1 MANSPSSILSLQSTR
16 IALFLV
22 MLLLAPVYSPFD
34 SNLEEKDTAEVNYYA
49 SQDTNLYR
57 LYFAEESSNDSGG
70 GDGSITTKVP
80 DEGGQKTGD
89 VLDATQSFTT
99 PKLRSSLAFETR
111 SSSSQANYYVP
122 LYLFIKA
129 SGPSGSNVE
138 WTITLKASGSQIG
151 TASLSNEA
159 CVSSITSSCDDFD
172 YELFEI
178 DVGTRDEFTVSKD
191 ERLEVIVGATMSG
204 CDQGSLFSSCAAE
217 IAWNEID
224 GDSRYSSIEVD
235 ANAISDSLIMLQREG
250 SELVEG
256 PELTWYPNDIISE
269 RTMQFTFDVKSAFG
283 RYDIADVKL
292 LMRDPDGVYRLDKD
306 IDSIDGEDIEDTSSG
321 IFGKYLW
328 TYPIGPNGLISGEYS
343 VELEITDIQG
353 HTTVIEHDTIQMKQW
368 GVALNHRFDRYVEFI
383 APGETTP
390 IPLQLVHRGD
400 STKSMEV
407 ELNVQTSLGSSWL
420 IEFDSPGGYTLDQG
434 GDILNPILS
443 LRAPD
448 DLSRTPGKIKIT
460 AQAEALNDE
469 GILTVVHSDL
479 LELELE
485 KIDVYQ
491 PPEIS
496 LWSEEH
502 DIAIANSTRGD
513 TIDPNIPRYVEYGE
527 FNPFI
532 LEVFNTGFDADS
544 FRIDI
549 LKRSKAIFQV
559 FDNDTGNQIYEDTE
573 DGTFHIP
580 LLERHS
586 TQTLKFSIKP
596 SGERDDSDIGQI
608 ELEIISE
615 GNASL
620 RSTILF
626 TIQRTFGIRA
636 EVSHDCD
643 GTPLG
648 QIEVSLCAPNSDNP
662 TVDLRARITN
672 TMENDQTSTQWRI
685 QNPASLD
692 KNIDINPVYGQW
704 QFTVKDKDG
713 TSVPRVTLGPD
724 DYTEVFVSVTLTDQV
739 EAGNHTIYL
748 RIIEDTEDPNP
759 RYFDLPMI
767 FEVGEGDPDLEIVQ
781 VSPISRFM
789 PGDSYSIQ
797 MKVRNKANTPMTVLL
812 DSSVEETGWSITIEG
827 KSGSPLIEL
836 DAFDEETFTVEVV
849 VPDDANNGDKIP
861 IAITASPLDT
871 EQSFSDD
878 FTAEFQL
885 NAVIE
890 ISSISEIIINEITHP
905 RFSTMVFALVAI
917 LIIFAGVQSRMNR
930 RKWAAQMSYLEML
943 SDEGKDSENLYED
956 VNIPAPVVAVEDK
969 TPDKYEQDDIELV

>member
-1 MANSPSSILSLQSTR
+1 
-16 IALFLV
+16 
-22 MLLLAPVYSPFD
+22 
-34 SNLEEKDTAEVNYYA
+34 
-49 SQDTNLYR
+49 
-57 LYFAEESSNDSGG
+57 
-70 GDGSITTKVP
+70 
-80 DEGGQKTGD
+80 
-89 VLDATQSFTT
+89 
-99 PKLRSSLAFETR
+99 
-111 SSSSQANYYVP
+111 
-122 LYLFIKA
+122 
-129 SGPSGSNVE
+129 
-138 WTITLKASGSQIG
+138 
-151 TASLSNEA
+151 
-159 CVSSITSSCDDFD
+159 
-172 YELFEI
+172 
-178 DVGTRDEFTVSKD
+178 
-191 ERLEVIVGATMSG
+191 
-204 CDQGSLFSSCAAE
+204 
-217 IAWNEID
+217 
-224 GDSRYSSIEVD
+224 
-235 ANAISDSLIMLQREG
+235 
-250 SELVEG
+250 
-256 PELTWYPNDIISE
+256 
-269 RTMQFTFDVKSAFG
+269 MQFTFDVKSAFG

-306 IDSIDGEDIEDTSSG
+306 IDSIDAEDIEDTSSG

-420 IEFDSPGGYTLDQG
+420 IEFDSPGGYILDQG

-559 FDNDTGNQIYEDTE
+559 FDNDTGNQIYEDSE

-836 DAFDEETFTVEVV
+836 DAFDEETFTVDVV

-890 ISSISEIIINEITHP
+890 ISSIREIIINEITHP

-956 VNIPAPVVAVEDK
+956 IDIPAPVVAVEDK

>member
-1 MANSPSSILSLQSTR
+1 MANSPSLIITVKSAK
-16 IALFLV
+16 IALFLT
-22 MLLLAPVYSPFD
+22 MLLLAPVYSPIN
-34 SNLEEKDTAEVNYYA
+34 SNLEENKAINDTSYVSKN
-49 SQDTNLYR
+49 TNLYR
-57 LYFAEESSNDSGG
+57 LYFAEQNSNDSGG
-70 GDGSITTKVP
+70 GDGTITTKVP
-80 DEGGQKTGD
+80 DDGGQKTGSA
-89 VLDATQSFTT
+89 LDSSIEFTT
-99 PKLRSSLAFETR
+99 PKLRSSIDFEAR
-111 SSSSQANYYVP
+111 SSSEQSNYYVP
-122 LYLFIKA
+122 LYLFIRA
-129 SGPSGSNVE
+129 SGPSGSSVE
-138 WTITLKASGSQIG
+138 WTVILKASGSQIG
-151 TASLSNEA
+151 SATFSADA
-159 CVSSITSSCDDFD
+159 CVSGLTSSCGDFD
-172 YELFEI
+172 YEIFSI
-178 DVGTRDEFTVSKD
+178 DVGSRDVFTVSKD
-191 ERLEVIVGATMSG
+191 QRLEVIVDASMSG
-204 CDQGSLFSSCAAE
+204 CDGGGLFSSCEAE
-217 IAWNEID
+217 VAWNEIT
-224 GDSRYSSIEVD
+224 GENRHSSIEVD
-235 ANAISDSLIMLQREG
+235 ANAISDSLIMVQREG
-250 SELVEG
+250 SELIEG
-256 PELTWYPNDIISE
+256 PEVTWYPNDIISE

-283 RYDIADVKL
+283 RDDIADVKL
-292 LMRDPDGVYRLDKD
+292 LMRDPDGIYRIDKD
-306 IDSIDGEDIEDTSSG
+306 IDSLDDEDIEDTSSG

-353 HTTVIEHDTIQMKQW
+353 HTTVIEHETIQMKQW

-400 STKSMEV
+400 STKSMDV
-407 ELNVQTSLGSSWL
+407 ELNVQTPLGSSWQ

-513 TIDPNIPRYVEYGE
+513 SIDPNIPRYVEYGE

-559 FDNDTGNQIYEDTE
+559 FDNDTGNRILEDE
-573 DGTFHIP
+573 GDGTFHIP

-586 TQTLKFSIKP
+586 TQTLKFSVKP
-596 SGERDDSDIGQI
+596 SDDREDEDIGQI

-620 RSTILF
+620 RSNILF

-648 QIEVSLCAPNSDNP
+648 QIEVSLCSSNSDNP

-692 KNIDINPVYGQW
+692 KNLDINPVYGQW

-713 TSVPRVTLGPD
+713 VSVPRVTLGPD
-724 DYTEVFVSVTLTDQV
+724 DYTEVFVSITLTDQV
-739 EAGNHTIYL
+739 EAGNHTVYL

-797 MKVRNKANTPMTVLL
+797 MKVRNEANTPITVLL

-836 DAFDEETFTVEVV
+836 DAFDEETFTVDLT
-849 VPDDANNGDKIP
+849 VPEDANNGDRIP
-861 IAITASPLDT
+861 ISITASPLDT

-878 FTAEFQL
+878 FTAKFEL

-905 RFSTMVFALVAI
+905 RFSTMIFALVAI
-917 LIIFAGVQSRMNR
+917 LIIFAGVQSRLNR
-930 RKWAAQMSYLEML
+930 RKWAAQIAYLEMI
-943 SDEGKDSENLYED
+943 SDDGKNDEPISQAND
-956 VNIPAPVVAVEDK
+956 IPSPVLTIEEEI
-969 TPDKYEQDDIELV
+969 PDKYEQDDIELV

>member
-1 MANSPSSILSLQSTR
+1 MANSPSLVITLKSAK
-16 IALFLV
+16 IALFLT
-22 MLLLAPVYSPFD
+22 MLLLAPVYSPLN
-34 SNLEEKDTAEVNYYA
+34 SNLEENKAIADTSYVSKN
-49 SQDTNLYR
+49 TNLYR
-57 LYFAEESSNDSGG
+57 LYFAEQNSNDSGG
-70 GDGSITTKVP
+70 GDGTITTKVP
-80 DEGGQKTGD
+80 EDGGQKTGSA
-89 VLDATQSFTT
+89 LDSSIEFTT
-99 PKLRSSLAFETR
+99 PKLRSSIDFETR
-111 SSSSQANYYVP
+111 SSSEQSNYYVP
-122 LYLFIKA
+122 LYLFIRA
-129 SGPSGSNVE
+129 SGPSGSSVE
-138 WTITLKASGSQIG
+138 WTVTLKASGSQIG
-151 TASLSNEA
+151 SATFSADA
-159 CVSSITSSCDDFD
+159 CVSGLTSSCGDFD
-172 YELFEI
+172 YEIFSI
-178 DVGTRDEFTVSKD
+178 DVGSRDVFTVSKD
-191 ERLEVIVGATMSG
+191 QRLEVIVDASMSG
-204 CDQGSLFSSCAAE
+204 CDGGGLFSSCEAE
-217 IAWNEID
+217 VAWNEIT
-224 GDSRYSSIEVD
+224 GENRHSSIEVD
-235 ANAISDSLIMLQREG
+235 ANAISDSLIMVQREG
-250 SELVEG
+250 SELIEG

-283 RYDIADVKL
+283 RDDIADVKL
-292 LMRDPDGVYRLDKD
+292 LMRDPDGIYRIDKD
-306 IDSIDGEDIEDTSSG
+306 IDSLDDEDIEDTSSG

-353 HTTVIEHDTIQMKQW
+353 HTTVIEHETIQMKQW

-400 STKSMEV
+400 STKSMDV
-407 ELNVQTSLGSSWL
+407 ELNVQTSLGSSWQ

-513 TIDPNIPRYVEYGE
+513 SIDPNIPRYVEYGE

-559 FDNDTGNQIYEDTE
+559 FDNDTGNRILEDE
-573 DGTFHIP
+573 GDGTFHIP

-586 TQTLKFSIKP
+586 TQTLKFSVKP
-596 SGERDDSDIGQI
+596 SDDREDEDIGQI

-648 QIEVSLCAPNSDNP
+648 QIEVSLCSSNSDNP

-692 KNIDINPVYGQW
+692 KNLDINPVYGQW

-713 TSVPRVTLGPD
+713 VSVPRVTLGPD
-724 DYTEVFVSVTLTDQV
+724 DYTEVFVSITLTDQV
-739 EAGNHTIYL
+739 EAGNHTVYL

-797 MKVRNKANTPMTVLL
+797 MKVRNEANTPITVLL

-836 DAFDEETFTVEVV
+836 DAFDEETFTVDLT
-849 VPDDANNGDKIP
+849 VPEDANNGDRIP
-861 IAITASPLDT
+861 ISITASPLDT
-871 EQSFSDD
+871 EQSFSDE
-878 FTAEFQL
+878 FTAKFEL

-905 RFSTMVFALVAI
+905 RFSTMIFALVSI
-917 LIIFAGVQSRMNR
+917 LIIFAGVQSRLNK
-930 RKWAAQMSYLEML
+930 RKWAAQIAYLEMISDDGKNDL
-943 SDEGKDSENLYED
+943 SISQED
-956 VNIPAPVVAVEDK
+956 NIPSPILAVEEEI
-969 TPDKYEQDDIELV
+969 PDKYDQDDIELV